1 MAENLKKKKTTTKEL
16 MSSIE
21 FFDVFKRKK
30 KQDTVRFELS
40 QQCGREKKSK
50 RKWICLQKRCTTS
63 TGTDRFLLY
72 SLLLGEKM
80 VYYGF
85 FFVCVLRKQ

>member
-1 MAENLKKKKTTTKEL
+1 MSLKGKKSKTPCDL
-16 MSSIE
+16 NSRSS
-21 FFDVFKRKK
+21 VAGK
-30 KQDTVRFELS
+30 
-40 QQCGREKKSK
+40 KKSK

-85 FFVCVLRKQ
+85 FVCVFYESSSTKKKEKEGERVPN